1 MYSTHNNPVDFQHL
15 DDIQNETE
23 AGPSEY
29 VKLNSQIFAN
39 GSLNRS
45 LLDSKLGEVSL
56 LRDVSKPGDLLRD
69 SRWFVYVISGF
80 PHSKNRNY
88 FVFLQADWPVI

>member
-1 MYSTHNNPVDFQHL
+1 MYSTYNNPVDFQHL

-23 AGPSEY
+23 AGPSES

-45 LLDSKLGEVSL
+45 LLDSKLGEVSML
-56 LRDVSKPGDLLRD
+56 GELSKLGDLCNGILGNHTRLHNA
-69 SRWFVYVISGF
+69 I
-80 PHSKNRNY
+80 
-88 FVFLQADWPVI
+88 

>member
-23 AGPSEY
+23 AGPSES
-29 VKLNSQIFAN
+29 VKLNSLIFAN

-45 LLDSKLGEVSL
+45 LLNYKLGEVSML
-56 LRDVSKPGDLLRD
+56 GEVSLRD

-80 PHSKNRNY
+80 PHSKNKNDII
-88 FVFLQADWPVI
+88 FPQADWPVI